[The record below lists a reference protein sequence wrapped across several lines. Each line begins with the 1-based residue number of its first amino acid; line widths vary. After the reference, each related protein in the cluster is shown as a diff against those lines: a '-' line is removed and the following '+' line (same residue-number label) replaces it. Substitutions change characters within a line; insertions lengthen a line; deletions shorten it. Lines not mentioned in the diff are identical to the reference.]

1 MVSPSRGT
9 VSSSASGFRRRSS
22 GLRVCLFS
30 ALPIFACSA
39 VICTAMSAWVMD
51 RCIFGIVQQF
61 VGLGLPQRYRG
72 STGDRGPGFLRY
84 QPALLGA
91 GPDERNLPDE
101 VERQGG
107 REGES
112 LVDRVRERRVSY
124 VSPCL
129 CPLVPAGLDY
139 PEFST
144 EQLRWGG
151 DMATGLSEERG
162 GKDLGRFSDLK
173 PRAELGPVLA
183 NTAMTFL

>member
-1 MVSPSRGT
+1 MWSRQAEALSP
-9 VSSSASGFRRRSS
+9 VLLQASG
-22 GLRVCLFS
+22 GDPAACLFS

-39 VICTAMSAWVMD
+39 VICTVMSAWVMD

-151 DMATGLSEERG
+151 TWPLDCQRREEGRIWAGFQTSNPGLNW
-162 GKDLGRFSDLK
+162 DQCLPTL
-173 PRAELGPVLA
+173 L
-183 NTAMTFL
+183 